1 VNGYPSEPVRI
12 AQGLRQGDPLS
23 PLLYNI
29 VLEPLLAFLRRQ
41 LTGLVLPS
49 FNLCT
54 LAYADDMLVAVRD
67 QVDVGILV
75 SGLRLHAHASNA
87 RVNRHKSEIM
97 PLNGIDITTPFLT
110 VRPGQSVRYLG
121 VFFKDGAVDTRLQ
134 QESML
139 RSMRQRVESWK
150 DRDLSLHGRV
160 LCLNVFVL
168 SWLWFAAHVIPL
180 DDGVL
185 RKVNEVSRRFL
196 WNGRKPL
203 VDFEKLQQPRS
214 KGGLGLLHAAKQ
226 AKALLGKW
234 FVRVLNPDG
243 PPWCRL
249 ARALLTRHLAAA
261 GRVPSDLLA
270 GSDWHRH
277 RKEMAPL
284 WRSLL
289 SAWDGM
295 KGGLINS
302 GRLSSSMGLALSA
315 LPVSTRTVDGKPY
328 KAIDALRRAGINC
341 AHNIIYRCAQ
351 RRHIHVEE
359 VDSTIRRRLR
369 KAWTEGRFELA
380 PMFRAS
386 DY

>member
-1 VNGYPSEPVRI
+1 
-12 AQGLRQGDPLS
+12 
-23 PLLYNI
+23 
-29 VLEPLLAFLRRQ
+29 
-41 LTGLVLPS
+41 
-49 FNLCT
+49 
-54 LAYADDMLVAVRD
+54 
-67 QVDVGILV
+67 
-75 SGLRLHAHASNA
+75 
-87 RVNRHKSEIM
+87 
-97 PLNGIDITTPFLT
+97 
-110 VRPGQSVRYLG
+110 
-121 VFFKDGAVDTRLQ
+121 LQ
-134 QESML
+134 QS
-139 RSMRQRVESWK
+139 
-150 DRDLSLHGRV
+150 
-160 LCLNVFVL
+160 C
-168 SWLWFAAHVIPL
+168 
-180 DDGVL
+180 
-185 RKVNEVSRRFL
+185 
-196 WNGRKPL
+196 
-203 VDFEKLQQPRS
+203 S